1 MNTVVEQHVR
11 NRQSSNKQDNKLYP
25 ALRKAAWH
33 EVHSQR
39 QGRFIADVRIRG
51 IMRIYSQK
59 RNDEQP
65 ISILADYPVIGNNI
79 VDVVRY
85 AEPKQSG
92 ENGLI
97 WINKKQYFKNIPSQ
111 VWNYQIC
118 QKWIKDREGSY
129 LSNKDIRQYQRI
141 VTALN
146 EMIELM
152 AGIEAVFQLG
162 SNKEQLFIA
171 AHQ

>member
-1 MNTVVEQHVR
+1 MNTVVVQH
-11 NRQSSNKQDNKLYP
+11 NRCRQLSSKHNNNLFP
-25 ALRKAAWH
+25 TLRKAAWR
-33 EVHSQR
+33 EVYTQR
-39 QGRFIADVRIRG
+39 QGRLIADVRIRG

-65 ISILADYPVIGNNI
+65 TLILADYPVIGNNI
-79 VDVVRY
+79 VEAIRY
-85 AEPKQSG
+85 AEPKQIDEKG
-92 ENGLI
+92 I
-97 WINKKQYFKNIPSQ
+97 VWINKKQYFKNIPLQ

-118 QKWIKDREGSY
+118 QKWLKDREGSY

-146 EMIELM
+146 EMVELM
-152 AGIEAVFQLG
+152 VGIEAVFQLG
-162 SNKEQLFIA
+162 SDKEQLFIA